1 MRVYGKLMISCVIGV
16 VLCALVGCAKK
27 TSDGSSV
34 PGASQ
39 INASACAGNVY
50 LEKYNCSLD
59 TIQQAALTGN
69 PDAQYALGYM
79 YYNGIGTVKDQKTGV
94 LWIER
99 SAQLGQPLAQQA
111 QSMIEADQKVLPSE
125 KTAVAQ
131 ADPRLASGSSPKVAV
146 KNNSSTTLKSSSN
159 SLAGNKSH
167 YAIQLMGS
175 YDKPSIQSFI
185 ARSSLSDQAHIVEAT
200 FHGKPW
206 FTLMYGDY
214 RSMNEAKSAL
224 AELPQQLQQLKP
236 WVKAYNIT
244 SGAPIAQQTT

>member
-16 VLCALVGCAKK
+16 VLCALVGCVKK
-27 TSDGSSV
+27 ASDDSSV
-34 PGASQ
+34 PGTSQ

-131 ADPRLASGSSPKVAV
+131 ADPRLASGSSPKFAA
-146 KNNSSTTLKSSSN
+146 KNSSSIALKGSSN
-159 SLAGNKSH
+159 SMSLNKSH

-175 YDKPSIQSFI
+175 YDKSAIQSFI
-185 ARSSLSDQAHIVEAT
+185 ERSSLSGQAHIAVAT

-214 RSMNEAKSAL
+214 RSMNDAKSAL
-224 AELPQQLQQLKP
+224 AALPQQLQQLKP

-244 SGAPIAQQTT
+244 SGVQRAQQTT

>member
-1 MRVYGKLMISCVIGV
+1 MRRYGKLIISCLTGV
-16 VLCALVGCAKK
+16 VLCLQVGCAKK
-27 TSDGSSV
+27 TTDGSSV
-34 PGASQ
+34 DGASQ
-39 INASACAGNVY
+39 INASACAGNVF

-111 QSMIEADQKVLPSE
+111 QSMIEADQKSLPSE

-131 ADPRLASGSSPKVAV
+131 ADPRLSPGSSPKFAA
-146 KNNSSTTLKSSSN
+146 NSYSSSSLKKSSN
-159 SLAGNKSH
+159 SLAAKGSH

-175 YDKPSIQSFI
+175 YDKPAVLNFI
-185 ARSSLSDQAHIVEAT
+185 ARHSLSDQARIAETT

-206 FTLMYGDY
+206 FTLMYGDF
-214 RSMNEAKSAL
+214 RSMSEAKSAL
-224 AELPQQLQQLKP
+224 IALPQQLQQLKP
-236 WVKAYNIT
+236 WVKSYGTT
-244 SGAPIAQQTT
+244 STMPKLG